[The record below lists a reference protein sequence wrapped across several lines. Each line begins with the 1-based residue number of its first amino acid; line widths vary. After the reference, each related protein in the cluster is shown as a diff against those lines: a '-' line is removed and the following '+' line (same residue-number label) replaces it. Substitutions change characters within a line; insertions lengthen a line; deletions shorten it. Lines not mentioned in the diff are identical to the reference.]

1 MELQAR
7 DECSSR
13 GGSIR
18 RIAGDGLG
26 LQTLP
31 SPLAHPPRLRHFTP
45 AVEHSPETG
54 CRAACRTLKQSTIRP
69 PPSGEAP
76 MTNSTWIT
84 MIVVMG
90 GVWGGFASVLLTAVR
105 KESGKSS
112 ET

>member
-1 MELQAR
+1 
-7 DECSSR
+7 
-13 GGSIR
+13 
-18 RIAGDGLG
+18 
-26 LQTLP
+26 
-31 SPLAHPPRLRHFTP
+31 
-45 AVEHSPETG
+45 
-54 CRAACRTLKQSTIRP
+54 
-69 PPSGEAP
+69 